1 MFGSQIMEVVIGL
14 VMVYLVLSI
23 GCSGIKEIFA
33 SLFGLRATTLE
44 NAIRNMLKS
53 GATDYTA
60 KLYGHSLIASTAH
73 EGQKPS
79 YISARS
85 FALALFDV
93 LAPATPGQP
102 QTIASLRTA
111 VSQIPEE
118 KLRTTLLNFIDTS
131 NGTIDDARNK
141 VEHWFD
147 DTMERISGGYKRM
160 AQKIIFCA
168 GLALCCAV
176 NADSLMV
183 VKELWSDQA
192 LAHAVVAQVNKQM
205 QAGTPADST
214 AQKRSLQDV
223 VAEIR
228 EINAPPIGWARDA
241 KDIRSLPSAPWAI
254 AFKLLGILLTAFAIT
269 LGAPFWFDLLN
280 TIINLRLSGDPP
292 EASK

>member
-1 MFGSQIMEVVIGL
+1 MFGSQILEVVIGL

-44 NAIRNMLKS
+44 KAIRNMLKS
-53 GATDYTA
+53 GTNDYTA
-60 KLYGHSLIASTAH
+60 KLYAHSLIASSAP

-79 YISARS
+79 YMSARS
-85 FALALFDV
+85 FASALFDV

-102 QTIASLRTA
+102 QSIMSLRTA
-111 VSQIPEE
+111 VAQIPEE

-131 NGTIDDARNK
+131 NGTIDDARSK

-147 DTMERISGGYKRM
+147 DTMERISGWYKRL

-168 GLALCCAV
+168 GLALCFLV

-192 LAHAVVAQVNKQM
+192 LAHAVVAQANKQVANGLPIDA
-205 QAGTPADST
+205 AGQKEMLKTIVADV
-214 AQKRSLQDV
+214 RD
-223 VAEIR
+223 
-228 EINAPPIGWARDA
+228 INSPPIGWVREA
-241 KDIRSLPSAPWAI
+241 KDIRSWPSEPWDI
-254 AFKLLGILLTAFAIT
+254 AFKIFGILLTAFAIT

-292 EASK
+292 AASK